1 MFKTKQITKELKMN
15 SQQLE
20 QVEEFKEKPLNQLVL
35 EHAKDDEMIK
45 TINKIHKL
53 RKEYIVEQ
61 VKSKKL
67 FTHKKQKVVVE
78 IIRTL
83 RSIFDTTTFRK
94 ENPDT
99 YDKYKKE
106 SEAVSLKTTIL

>member
-20 QVEEFKEKPLNQLVL
+20 QVKEFKEKPLNQLVL

-53 RKEYIVEQ
+53 RKEYIIEQ

-67 FTHKKQKVVVE
+67 FTHKNKK
-78 IIRTL
+78 L
-83 RSIFDTTTFRK
+83 R
-94 ENPDT
+94 
-99 YDKYKKE
+99 
-106 SEAVSLKTTIL
+106 LKS

>member
-1 MFKTKQITKELKMN
+1 
-15 SQQLE
+15 
-20 QVEEFKEKPLNQLVL
+20 
-35 EHAKDDEMIK
+35 MIK

-53 RKEYIVEQ
+53 RKEYIIEQ

-67 FTHKKQKVVVE
+67 FTHKKQKVAVE

>member
-20 QVEEFKEKPLNQLVL
+20 QVKEFKEKPLNQLVL

-53 RKEYIVEQ
+53 RKEYIIEQ

-67 FTHKKQKVVVE
+67 FTHKKQKVAVE
-78 IIRTL
+78 NHKNI
-83 RSIFDTTTFRK
+83 K
-94 ENPDT
+94 
-99 YDKYKKE
+99 KY
-106 SEAVSLKTTIL
+106 L

>member
-53 RKEYIVEQ
+53 RKEYIIEQ

-67 FTHKKQKVVVE
+67 FTHKKQK
-78 IIRTL
+78 L
-83 RSIFDTTTFRK
+83 R
-94 ENPDT
+94 
-99 YDKYKKE
+99 
-106 SEAVSLKTTIL
+106 LKS